1 MNLSCDE
8 LYLCSDQL
16 KSMAIN
22 SIPFLCISFREV
34 KRFKGSEEIS
44 KQKIYEFPERLR
56 EPWLIWAGQK
66 SLGTEQ
72 RMNSTWKMLSTEKII
87 NYSL

>member
-56 EPWLIWAGQK
+56 EP
-66 SLGTEQ
+66 
-72 RMNSTWKMLSTEKII
+72 
-87 NYSL
+87 